1 MFGSIYNTEFLMS
14 SSRIKNNSGRF
25 VFESEIKLIDKNLPI
40 FEIKIPENFAL
51 HTPDGQQLLIAFMLS
66 TYESIPVM
74 QAELSDGV
82 FPTELIGA
90 SIDLVLN
97 QDDNGFSLTIEGD
110 NALLD
115 NPFKKSLALGI
126 YNALIEIDNS
136 YQSAAC

>member
-1 MFGSIYNTEFLMS
+1 MS
-14 SSRIKNNSGRF
+14 SSRKKNNSGRF

-74 QAELSDGV
+74 QAELSADV

-115 NPFKKSLALGI
+115 NPFKKSVALGI

>member
-1 MFGSIYNTEFLMS
+1 M
-14 SSRIKNNSGRF
+14 
-25 VFESEIKLIDKNLPI
+25 
-40 FEIKIPENFAL
+40 
-51 HTPDGQQLLIAFMLS
+51 
-66 TYESIPVM
+66 
-74 QAELSDGV
+74 SDGV